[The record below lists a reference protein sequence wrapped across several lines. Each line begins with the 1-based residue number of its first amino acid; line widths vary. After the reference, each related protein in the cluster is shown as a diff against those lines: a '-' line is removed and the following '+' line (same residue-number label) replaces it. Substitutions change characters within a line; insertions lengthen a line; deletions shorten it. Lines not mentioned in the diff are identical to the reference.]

1 METTIN
7 TTPSRAG
14 VGTTSIKL
22 GNRKETLAQL
32 AKYKKRSLH
41 SLVLEAVDNY
51 MEQEQA
57 RLEYEAQAVRSYENF
72 QATGLH
78 MTLDELESWAKNL
91 NSKNPQSL
99 PLCHT

>member
-1 METTIN
+1 MMETII
-7 TTPSRAG
+7 TPTSRASG
-14 VGTTSIKL
+14 GTTSIKL
-22 GNRKETLAQL
+22 GNRKEILAQL

-41 SLVLEAVDNY
+41 SLVIEAVDNY

-91 NSKNPQSL
+91 ESKNPQSL